1 MDAKDPIKVIGARIQ
16 VIRGRLDALEAER
29 RDLLIRLDEAEGIS
43 TATGAGCTA
52 MEQTDDWPV
61 VDVVLPKLRRKR
73 RNKGKNGRTSTTSL
87 IVDLVAEHPGL
98 LKPPV
103 IADELMDRIT
113 SQSKTPR
120 RIVLNSII
128 NLVHNG
134 ELLKSSD
141 GLLSLNETAEPPSSM
156 EGGI

>member
-1 MDAKDPIKVIGARIQ
+1 MEAKDHIKVIGARIQ
-16 VIRGRLDALEAER
+16 AIRGRLDALEAEK

-43 TATGAGCTA
+43 TATGAGCA
-52 MEQTDDWPV
+52 VREQTDGWPIV
-61 VDVVLPKLRRKR
+61 EVVLPNLRRKR

-87 IVDLVAEHPGL
+87 IVDLVAEFPGS

-103 IADELMDRIT
+103 IADELANKIT
-113 SQSKTPR
+113 SRSKTPR
-120 RIVLNSII
+120 RIILNSII